1 MAPKTLEQRE
11 TDLQTQAGRLIDSF
25 RHSMALN
32 IGYLMREPLDVPGI
46 GMLFLEPLFLDN
58 QTGYT
63 VDATIQSLHALEDR
77 LSETFN
83 NNHAINFNIKKD
95 NSSLLT
101 NTYDGKVT
109 IRTREDLRKVLVAWS
124 TKRANLES
132 QYIQYHDDRQ
142 ETLDQIS
149 GTTPVTN
156 SEGRTLTGLESIV
169 ERERLLSV
177 IQTQSRIRRNFL
189 NTSIPTGLSTNL
201 LEACQQ
207 ATEWLITVSE
217 KKSNWVVNAIE
228 ESYIPSKIATIE
240 QEAALRIIETERQ
253 KGIQAINRA
262 TTVAAV
268 RAAYNAAKSVIEN
281 TIVSNAPIWKLDT
294 GSDIPLT
301 DGRYVLPYTESST
314 SLTLRADNSV
324 IDAED
329 APDAGNVSIDK
340 VKSHEDFT
348 FTYQPASGSI
358 ASSFGITITHGGTKH
373 PPVGNYDID
382 LTARNT
388 SGPSLLKLRYT
399 IPDLQP
405 SFPKAALPYEHLT
418 VPGDGS
424 NLSKTIN
431 FDEPTGGNG
440 KLTYNIS
447 ADSQH
452 RYRTDPNNRRFYI
465 STSVPRPRQ
474 TFTFTATDEDGD
486 IATQTFTILIT

>member
-1 MAPKTLEQRE
+1 MYKRQ
-11 TDLQTQAGRLIDSF
+11 
-25 RHSMALN
+25 
-32 IGYLMREPLDVPGI
+32 
-46 GMLFLEPLFLDN
+46 
-58 QTGYT
+58 
-63 VDATIQSLHALEDR
+63 
-77 LSETFN
+77 
-83 NNHAINFNIKKD
+83 
-95 NSSLLT
+95 
-101 NTYDGKVT
+101 
-109 IRTREDLRKVLVAWS
+109 VLVAWS
-124 TKRANLES
+124 TKRVNLES

-228 ESYIPSKIATIE
+228 ESYIPSKIATME

-301 DGRYVLPYTESST
+301 DGRYVLPYTCLLYT
-314 SLTLRADNSV
+314 S
-324 IDAED
+324 
-329 APDAGNVSIDK
+329 
-340 VKSHEDFT
+340 
-348 FTYQPASGSI
+348 
-358 ASSFGITITHGGTKH
+358 
-373 PPVGNYDID
+373 
-382 LTARNT
+382 
-388 SGPSLLKLRYT
+388 PS
-399 IPDLQP
+399 
-405 SFPKAALPYEHLT
+405 
-418 VPGDGS
+418 
-424 NLSKTIN
+424 
-431 FDEPTGGNG
+431 
-440 KLTYNIS
+440 
-447 ADSQH
+447 
-452 RYRTDPNNRRFYI
+452 
-465 STSVPRPRQ
+465 PR
-474 TFTFTATDEDGD
+474 D
-486 IATQTFTILIT
+486 